1 MTNDTVNQLIDSKQ
15 FNAAIRSLDAS
26 KHVAA
31 GVSTEQAD
39 KLIRHLMSKGMVERA
54 ISLAETYLEYHE
66 DDAAI
71 YFLLGNAALKLGDV
85 DKAMDALHQSNEIKP
100 NNVVTLANLSVGY
113 NAVDQHGEAVGVL
126 EKALRLNPQY
136 AFAHQKLG
144 SILCKAGQ
152 VKEGVRS
159 FQRAMMLTPKPHY
172 MFARLLYWRNYLA
185 DQDPKMVYA
194 DAKVWGQRFTHS
206 FEKGVG
212 VYLNELG
219 ENKRLKVGFVSPDYC
234 AHPVS
239 FFVEPLFSHLDRD
252 QFSVY
257 AYSDVAKPDAIT
269 KSIEGQV
276 DVFRKIAGL
285 NAQTVAK
292 QILDDQIDILFDLA
306 GHTGSGRLDVFH
318 MRPAPVQISWLGYPA
333 TTGSAGIDFRLTD
346 RYADPASKSD
356 PYHTEKLLR
365 VDGGFLC
372 YAPSPR
378 TPEASTESPVKE
390 NGYITFGSF
399 NNLAKISEECIEMW
413 CEILHQIPDAKLL
426 IKRRELKDPWVKNYF
441 VSQFE
446 RHGISKDRLD
456 FKTSQTKLEGHLR
469 QYANVDIA
477 LDSFP
482 YNGTTTTFEA
492 LWMNTPVIS
501 LAGDAH
507 ASRVGQSILKYAGLG
522 ELAASSRKKYID
534 KAVALAQDKKQLGAY
549 RKTLRALLA
558 DSSLTNQQRFARSVA
573 RILRQQWVDWL
584 QKQQE
589 EKKIILEDEA

>member
-1 MTNDTVNQLIDSKQ
+1 MTNDTVNQLIESKQ

-31 GVSTEQAD
+31 AVSTEQAEQ
-39 KLIRHLMSKGMVERA
+39 LIRHLVSKGMVERA
-54 ISLAETYLEYHE
+54 ISLAESYLEYHE
-66 DDAAI
+66 DDANI

-85 DKAMDALHQSNEIKP
+85 DKAMDALHQANDIRP
-100 NNVVTLANLSVGY
+100 NHIVTLANLSVGY
-113 NAVDQHGEAVGVL
+113 NAKDQHGEAVKVL
-126 EKALRLNPQY
+126 EQALRLNPQY
-136 AFAHQKLG
+136 AFAYQKLG

-152 VKEGVRS
+152 VKQGVRS

-185 DQDPKMVYA
+185 DQDPKMIYA

-212 VYLNELG
+212 VYLNDLSEK
-219 ENKRLKVGFVSPDYC
+219 KRLKVGFVSPDYC

-239 FFVEPLFSHLDRD
+239 FFVEPLFNHLDRD
-252 QFSVY
+252 QFAVY

-269 KSIEGQV
+269 RSIEGQV
-276 DVFRKIAGL
+276 DVFRSSVGM
-285 NAQTVAK
+285 NAQVLAK

-346 RYADPASKSD
+346 RHADPAAVSD
-356 PYHTEKLLR
+356 PHHTEKLLR

-372 YAPSPR
+372 YVPSER
-378 TPEASTESPVKE
+378 TPDAATESPVEK

-399 NNLAKISEECIEMW
+399 NNLAKISEECIEYW
-413 CEILHQIPDAKLL
+413 SEILHQVPDSKLL
-426 IKRRELKDPWVKNYF
+426 IKRRELKDPWVKSYF
-441 VSQFE
+441 LHQFE
-446 RHGISKDRLD
+446 EHGIDQSRLE

-501 LAGDAH
+501 LAGATH

-522 ELAASSRKKYID
+522 ELAVNSVQKYISKSVSLAND
-534 KAVALAQDKKQLGAY
+534 KQQLSVY
-549 RKTLRALLA
+549 RKTLRSLLA
-558 DSSLTNQQRFARSVA
+558 DSSLTDQKRFSRSVA
-573 RILRQQWVDWL
+573 RLLRHQWIDWV
-584 QKQQE
+584 QTQQE

>member
-1 MTNDTVNQLIDSKQ
+1 MTNDTVNQLIESKQ
-15 FNAAIRSLDAS
+15 FNAAMRSLDAS
-26 KHVAA
+26 RHVTA
-31 GVSTEQAD
+31 GVSTEQAE
-39 KLIRHLMSKGMVERA
+39 KLIRHLVSKGMTERA

-66 DDAAI
+66 GDARI

-85 DKAMDALHQSNEIKP
+85 DKAMDALHQSNEISP

-113 NAVDQHGEAVGVL
+113 NAIDKHGEAVKVL
-126 EKALRLNPQY
+126 EQALRLNPQY
-136 AFAHQKLG
+136 AFAYQKLG

-185 DQDPKMVYA
+185 DQDPKMIYA

-212 VYLNELG
+212 VYLNDLSEK
-219 ENKRLKVGFVSPDYC
+219 KRLKVGFVSPDFC

-239 FFVEPLFSHLDRD
+239 FFVEPLFQQLDRD

-257 AYSDVAKPDAIT
+257 AYSDVAKPDDIT
-269 KSIEGQV
+269 RSIENQV
-276 DVFRKIAGL
+276 DVFRPIAGQ
-285 NAQTVAK
+285 NAQMVAK

-346 RYADPASKSD
+346 RYADPAAKSD

-372 YAPSPR
+372 YVPSPR
-378 TPEASTESPVKE
+378 TPEASTDTPSEK

-413 CEILHQIPDAKLL
+413 GEILHQVPDSKLF
-426 IKRRELKDPWVKNYF
+426 IKRRELKDPWVKKYF
-441 VSQFE
+441 VTQFE
-446 RHGISKDRLD
+446 RQGIGGDRLQ

-469 QYANVDIA
+469 QYATIDIA

-501 LAGDAH
+501 LSGESH

-522 ELAASSRKKYID
+522 ELAATSRKKYIE
-534 KAVALAQDKKQLGAY
+534 KAVTLANDQAQLAAY
-549 RKTLRALLA
+549 RKTLRAILA
-558 DSSLTNQQRFARSVA
+558 GSSLTNQQRFARSVA
-573 RILRQQWVDWL
+573 RILRQQWIDWVQEQ
-584 QKQQE
+584 QK